1 MTTPKNHIESNIV
14 VKRPQAGSI
23 ASLNALEPL
32 QKNEA
37 ITRQVWQILA
47 TVNDPEVP
55 VLSVIDLGIV
65 RNVFIENEDT
75 SDSAVDKIIVTIT
88 PTYSGCPAM
97 DVISMQI
104 RIALLQNGFK
114 NIQINS
120 VLSPAWTTEWMTE
133 AGKNKLKA
141 YGIAPP
147 NPQQSVCSI
156 QPFQAQEA
164 IQCPRCNSYHTE
176 MISQFG
182 STACKALY
190 RCLDCKEPF
199 DYFKCH

>member
-1 MTTPKNHIESNIV
+1 MTTPKNHIESNTA
-14 VKRPQAGSI
+14 VKRQQAESI

-32 QKNEA
+32 EKNEA

-55 VLSVIDLGIV
+55 VLSVVDLGIV
-65 RNVFIENEDT
+65 RNVFIENKNDV
-75 SDSAVDKIIVTIT
+75 SDAVDKIIVTIT

-114 NIQINS
+114 NIQINM